1 MNKSTELP
9 LKGLEGVEGLDDL
22 EGVEGVG
29 DFDSAKYL
37 DSKEAIAAYLSFA
50 AQSGDAEHLKAAM
63 KTAAR
68 AEKMARIA
76 ANAGVTREGAYKALK
91 PGTKTQ
97 LQTALSILDALG
109 MAITVV
115 PKESLAHDNSY
126 AQIA

>member
-9 LKGLEGVEGLDDL
+9 MKCLEGVEGLDDL

-97 LQTALSILDALG
+97 LQTALAILDALG